1 MSKMLLPTEL
11 DTAMSPCPFLATARL
26 ESASGMLVPPAS
38 SVRPIIVSGMLAVW
52 PRTVHIQTMTYERA
66 PIIEM
71 HMKKVMGYHLA
82 RSSRAQ
88 SGMIAYMKRLS
99 GMHVAQRNLPNIVSG
114 TSNGSNGPSSSSSSS
129 SPPSAS
135 SAGGSSVFMVGG
147 ASPGPCS
154 AVSGPSARVGGVP
167 GSPASVGAAT
177 GIDSSGTTLDRA
189 KFSRSRP

>member
-26 ESASGMLVPPAS
+26 DSASGMLVPPAR
-38 SVRPIIVSGMLAVW
+38 SVSPMIVSGILAVS
-52 PRTVHIQTMTYERA
+52 PRTVHIQTMMYERA

-99 GMHVAQRNLPNIVSG
+99 GMHVAQRNL
-114 TSNGSNGPSSSSSSS
+114 
-129 SPPSAS
+129 
-135 SAGGSSVFMVGG
+135 
-147 ASPGPCS
+147 
-154 AVSGPSARVGGVP
+154 
-167 GSPASVGAAT
+167 
-177 GIDSSGTTLDRA
+177 
-189 KFSRSRP
+189 

>member
-82 RSSRAQ
+82 P
-88 SGMIAYMKRLS
+88 
-99 GMHVAQRNLPNIVSG
+99 RNTGHTLEG
-114 TSNGSNGPSSSSSSS
+114 Q
-129 SPPSAS
+129 
-135 SAGGSSVFMVGG
+135 
-147 ASPGPCS
+147 
-154 AVSGPSARVGGVP
+154 ARISCLRRIRGFIFLLQ
-167 GSPASVGAAT
+167 T
-177 GIDSSGTTLDRA
+177 
-189 KFSRSRP
+189 

>member
-11 DTAMSPCPFLATARL
+11 DTAMSPWPFLATARL
-26 ESASGMLVPPAS
+26 DSASGMLVPPAS

-88 SGMIAYMKRLS
+88 SGMIMYIKRLR

-154 AVSGPSARVGGVP
+154 AVSGPSARVGAP
-167 GSPASVGAAT
+167 GSSVDG
-177 GIDSSGTTLDRA
+177 
-189 KFSRSRP
+189 